1 MAARARQAT
10 AHDGRRGFPPAL
22 GTRRDPL
29 DEAWL
34 GFIEQFVSPN
44 VS

>member
-10 AHDGRRGFPPAL
+10 AHDGGWGFPPVL
-22 GTRRDPL
+22 GTRRVPL
-29 DEAWL
+29 VEAWL